1 MLSSNLWGGSFEMH
15 DDDNRDRNTTVD
27 DNLDRGAL
35 TNQQQ
40 LDQAQQSWLLGPKE
54 NKRKKYIDF
63 GCVVCSRQAVKWSFW
78 TIVLAFV
85 VIALPTIIVKSW
97 PRDKVHPIPPD
108 QYHVALTKALKFFDA
123 QMSGSL
129 PKNHNIS
136 WRGPSGLKD
145 GAELK
150 DVKGGLVGGYYDAG
164 DNMKF
169 NFPMAFSMSMLSW
182 SVIEYSHKYKAMGEY
197 DHVRDIIKWGT
208 DYLLLTFNSSA
219 TNIDK
224 IYSQVGVGKNDSASP
239 DDHNCWQRPEDMNYP
254 RPVQTTTA
262 GSDLASE
269 MAAALASASIVF
281 IDNRKYSQKLIKGA
295 TALFA
300 FGRDKD
306 KRARYSKGKPDIEQ
320 FYNSS
325 GYYDEFMWGAA
336 WMYYATG
343 NASFLSLATNPG
355 IPKNANAFFRSAD
368 IGVLSW
374 DNKLPAAELL
384 LTRMRIFLSPGYPY
398 EDMLRSYQNLTSLN
412 MCSYLKKYNVYNFT
426 KGGLILMNHGGPQ
439 NLQYAANA
447 AFIASVFVDYMNA
460 TGVPGWYCGTQYTGA
475 DELHKFATSQ
485 VDYIL
490 GANPR
495 KMSYVVGY
503 GEKFPKHV
511 HHRGASI
518 PLDGHKYTCA
528 GGFKWRDSQNSNP
541 HNLTGAMV
549 GGPDRFDKF
558 QDFRPNYNYTEPSLA
573 GNAGLVAA
581 LVSLTTSGGSII
593 DKNTMFSGVPPLS
606 PTSPPPP
613 PPWKP

>member
-15 DDDNRDRNTTVD
+15 DDDNRDRNTKVD

-54 NKRKKYIDF
+54 NKRKKYMDF

-85 VIALPTIIVKSW
+85 VIALPTIIVKNW
-97 PRDKVHPIPPD
+97 PNHKVHPTPPD

-123 QMSGSL
+123 QMSGRL

-145 GAELK
+145 GVK

-164 DNMKF
+164 DNIKF
-169 NFPMAFSMSMLSW
+169 SFPMAFSMSMLSW
-182 SVIEYSHKYKAMGEY
+182 SVIEYSHKYKSIGEY
-197 DHVRDIIKWGT
+197 DHIRDIIKWGT

-224 IYSQVGVGKNDSASP
+224 IYSQVGVGRSDSTLP
-239 DDHNCWQRPEDMNYP
+239 DDHNCWQRPEDMNYD

-262 GSDLASE
+262 GCDLASE
-269 MAAALASASIVF
+269 MASALASASIVF
-281 IDNRKYSQKLIKGA
+281 IDDRKYSQKLIKGA

-300 FGRDKD
+300 FGRDFT
-306 KRARYSKGKPDIEQ
+306 KRSTYSTGKPDIEQ
-320 FYNSS
+320 FYKSS
-325 GYYDEFMWGAA
+325 GYWDEFMWGSA

-343 NASFLSLATNPG
+343 NSSYLSLATNPG
-355 IPKNANAFFRSAD
+355 IPQNANASLRTAD
-368 IGVLSW
+368 MGVLSW

-426 KGGLILMNHGGPQ
+426 KGGLIQLNHGGPQ
-439 NLQYAANA
+439 NLQYVVNA
-447 AFIASVFVDYMNA
+447 AFIASLFVDYMNA

-490 GANPR
+490 GANPS

-518 PLDGHKYTCA
+518 PLDGHQYTCKE
-528 GGFKWRDSQNSNP
+528 GFKWRDTKNSNP

-549 GGPDRFDKF
+549 GGPDRSDKF
-558 QDFRPNYNYTEPSLA
+558 QDFRRNYNFTEPTLA

-581 LVSLTTSGGSII
+581 LVSLTTTGGSIV

-606 PTSPPPP
+606 PTPPPPP